1 MLINMASHP
10 VIMGKKRKISSSGR
24 KDRVESKNFSE
35 NDSIHHI
42 TSFEDVAGSEDEFH
56 INRDKINFDEGP
68 DTKKR
73 RKWQEEGEYF
83 ELSDNEILGDPD
95 SIDEEE
101 SSEPVGLPG
110 DLSDENSIK
119 NQAVH
124 EDVNE
129 ETEGWGAS
137 KQDYYNHDLIE
148 TEADALEEEAESKR
162 LQQMKLKKMSIAD
175 FGLNEDD
182 WLDESNTKDN
192 GDVVT
197 EVLKEV
203 EITDDMQPDERLRV
217 LQMRYPEFEP
227 LANDLLELYPVLKQ
241 LQNEVETQSPLH
253 TSNPQTVIKF
263 RALSAYVGA
272 LTMYFAIFSSGNGST
287 SEAQASNPAELREHT
302 VMDSLLQCRE
312 LWSKAKNLTTPLPDN
327 SVESPISNIHD
338 EEPQKEKILKTEK
351 KLRQPKRAK
360 NTAENVRK
368 SEATEIELQEL
379 SNLIK
384 SNVKRATKSKSK
396 IKIATEDSDGSDFGE
411 EDSMDAKS
419 AFEKAHKKKSL
430 RFYTSQITQKST
442 KRMDAGRTA
451 GGDEDV
457 PYRERFRDRNIR
469 LNAEAEKRGKNKDET
484 TLNDHSD
491 NDDLISKQVREE
503 GNEFYDLVTRATRL
517 KKDQKKMKNLMEA
530 QAKAEGGWVR
540 TVESEIGEDGKRA
553 IGYVIEKNKGLAP
566 KRKKDVR
573 NPRVKKRKKFEEKK
587 KKLASIRAIYKGG
600 EERGGYGG
608 EKTGIKTRLVKSIK
622 L

>member
-1 MLINMASHP
+1 MASHS
-10 VIMGKKRKISSSGR
+10 VIMGKKRKISSSDR
-24 KDRVESKNFSE
+24 KDRVGKKNISE
-35 NDSIHHI
+35 NGSIHHI
-42 TSFEDVAGSEDEFH
+42 TTYEDVAGSEDEFH
-56 INRDKINFDEGP
+56 INRDKISFDDGPDSKKRKKWQDEDEG
-68 DTKKR
+68 
-73 RKWQEEGEYF
+73 F
-83 ELSDNEILGDPD
+83 ELSDNEILGEPD
-95 SIDEEE
+95 SNDEEE
-101 SSEPVGLPG
+101 FSEPARLLG
-110 DLSDENSIK
+110 DSVDENSIK
-119 NQAVH
+119 NQAAD

-129 ETEGWGAS
+129 DTEGWGAS
-137 KQDYYNHDLIE
+137 KQDYYNHDQIE

-182 WLDESNTKDN
+182 WLDDSNIENN

-203 EITDDMQPDERLRV
+203 EITADMQPDERLRV

-227 LANDLLELYPVLKQ
+227 LANDLLELYPVLQQ

-253 TSNPQTVIKF
+253 NSNPQTVIKF

-287 SEAQASNPAELREHT
+287 GEAQASNPAELREHT

-312 LWSKAKNLTTPLPDN
+312 LWSKAKNLTTPLPDH
-327 SVESPISNIHD
+327 SVESPISQIH
-338 EEPQKEKILKTEK
+338 EEPKKEKILKTEK
-351 KLRQPKRAK
+351 KLRQPKRAT

-368 SEATEIELQEL
+368 FDATEKEVQEL
-379 SNLIK
+379 NNLINA
-384 SNVKRATKSKSK
+384 NVKRVTKSNTKMK
-396 IKIATEDSDGSDFGE
+396 AANEESDGSDFGE

-419 AFEKAHKKKSL
+419 ASEKAHKKKSL
-430 RFYTSQITQKST
+430 RFYTSQITQKAT
-442 KRMDAGRTA
+442 KRMGAGRTA

-484 TLNDHSD
+484 TLYDHSD
-491 NDDLISKQVREE
+491 DDDMISKQVREE
-503 GNEFYDLVTRATRL
+503 GNEFYDLVTRATQL
-517 KKDQKKMKNLMEA
+517 KKDQKKTKNLMEA

-587 KKLASIRAIYKGG
+587 KKLASIRSIYKGG